1 MRVPQVSER
10 IKEAPAQALRGVFAG
25 IGQLLLITD
34 KLRNKTSAS
43 QQVPPA
49 RAPEPSQ
56 TRADT
61 APAPAPVSSAP
72 SAPAAAPASAVAA
85 SASAAPASAVA
96 VSAPAPAVAAP
107 ASAAAAPAASAPAAA
122 RVPAA
127 RNFDKTGNVRLLTS
141 AEAAA
146 DAKAPAPAV
155 GAPAAG
161 RAKRAEAAAPAAV
174 APLPNYDELSIASLR
189 ARLRNLDPTELRQ
202 LVGYEQA
209 HADRAD
215 VIAMFERRIAKLED
229 ETSAD
234 KRGEAEAEAEIEAR
248 EDVEAEVQDDVGP
261 EAEGEE

>member
-1 MRVPQVSER
+1 M
-10 IKEAPAQALRGVFAG
+10 
-25 IGQLLLITD
+25 
-34 KLRNKTSAS
+34 
-43 QQVPPA
+43 
-49 RAPEPSQ
+49 
-56 TRADT
+56 
-61 APAPAPVSSAP
+61 
-72 SAPAAAPASAVAA
+72 PAA
-85 SASAAPASAVA
+85 
-96 VSAPAPAVAAP
+96 
-107 ASAAAAPAASAPAAA
+107 APAAA

-146 DAKAPAPAV
+146 DAKAPAR
-155 GAPAAG
+155 AAG
-161 RAKRAEAAAPAAV
+161 AGAGAAE

>member
-72 SAPAAAPASAVAA
+72 SAPAPSAPAPSAPAPSAPAAAAPASAA
-85 SASAAPASAVA
+85 A
-96 VSAPAPAVAAP
+96 VSAPAPAV
-107 ASAAAAPAASAPAAA
+107 AAPAASAPAAA

-146 DAKAPAPAV
+146 DAKASAPAPA
-155 GAPAAG
+155 A
-161 RAKRAEAAAPAAV
+161 RAAEA

-189 ARLRNLDPTELRQ
+189 ARLRNLNPTELRQ

-248 EDVEAEVQDDVGP
+248 EDVEAEVQDDVGA
-261 EAEGEE
+261 EEEGEE